1 LVTMLVAE
9 SCPQDKPRPAA
20 AALKG
25 PQPWLPPRSVLPEL
39 ALTATSED
47 RRVPRQPLPQKVRRE
62 SRTKSHLATAISAGP
77 LVVSLAGDWL
87 QESFAHRVPAIEPNH
102 WFTDL
107 SADAPT
113 LNLRKRFTHSR
124 SHARIA
130 SGNPG
135 LIPLT
140 ARLLA

>member
-1 LVTMLVAE
+1 
-9 SCPQDKPRPAA
+9 
-20 AALKG
+20 
-25 PQPWLPPRSVLPEL
+25 LPEL
-39 ALTATSED
+39 ALSATSED

-62 SRTKSHLATAISAGP
+62 SLKKLHLATAISAGP

-113 LNLRKRFTHSR
+113 LNLRNDHALTQSRENRFWQPWTDPFNS
-124 SHARIA
+124 S
-130 SGNPG
+130 
-135 LIPLT
+135 LT
-140 ARLLA
+140 A